1 MLKIIHKKKFPRENK
16 EADEI
21 FENIS
26 FVEMESSKLIIIFW
40 QTCVEMAK
48 ALQYAILR
56 QKLSLVG
63 LHY

>member
-26 FVEMESSKLIIIFW
+26 FVEMESSKLIIFFDKHVLKW
-40 QTCVEMAK
+40 PRHYNMPFK
-48 ALQYAILR
+48 D
-56 QKLSLVG
+56 KSLVW
-63 LHY
+63 

>member
-1 MLKIIHKKKFPRENK
+1 
-16 EADEI
+16 
-21 FENIS
+21 
-26 FVEMESSKLIIIFW
+26 VEMESSKLIIIFW